1 MSRGRRD
8 VLVAGDAIAAVDRGS
23 GISVRTYRLTDPATM
38 SDRQRFREARAAARV
53 AVREAD
59 RGDLGARRLAF
70 RREVGT
76 NVRSASPFLLSL
88 VASAGGQV
96 DRLLDRLDPGLHWP
110 RYPALSSNP
119 ASRFQ
124 RLREP
129 PRRFVIATPNGD
141 REAVRRR
148 GFGHTVP
155 FIYSG
160 RDWAFLEVV
169 EHSLEVEARIGPARL
184 ETLFGVLRVELDDP
198 LPDTVAA
205 ATIGRRIGDVVD
217 HASLR
222 GHPWPIVAVEDPPSP
237 SFGQTLVVETGSVA
251 FRIPWVR

>member
-1 MSRGRRD
+1 MSRGRG
-8 VLVAGDAIAAVDRGS
+8 A
-23 GISVRTYRLTDPATM
+23 SVRTYRLTDLATA
-38 SDRQRFREARAAARV
+38 SDRQRFREARGAARV

-59 RGDLGARRLAF
+59 REDPDARRSAF
-70 RREVGT
+70 RQEVGT

-88 VASAGGQV
+88 VVSAGEEI
-96 DRLLDRLDPGLHWP
+96 DRLLHRLEPGLHWP

-129 PRRFVIATPNGD
+129 PRRFVIATRNGD

-155 FIYSG
+155 FIFS
-160 RDWAFLEVV
+160 RSDWACLEVV

-184 ETLFGVLRVELDDP
+184 ETLFGVLRVELDAP
-198 LPDTVAA
+198 LPDTIALA
-205 ATIGRRIGDVVD
+205 ILGRRIGEVID
-217 HASLR
+217 HRSLR
-222 GHPWPIVAVEDPPSP
+222 GHPWPIVAVEEPPSP
-237 SFGQTLVVETGSVA
+237 SSGQTLVVETGSVA
-251 FRIPWVR
+251 FRMPWVR

>member
-1 MSRGRRD
+1 M
-8 VLVAGDAIAAVDRGS
+8 
-23 GISVRTYRLTDPATM
+23 
-38 SDRQRFREARAAARV
+38 
-53 AVREAD
+53 
-59 RGDLGARRLAF
+59 
-70 RREVGT
+70 
-76 NVRSASPFLLSL
+76 RSASPFLLSL
-88 VASAGGQV
+88 TSSVGEQV
-96 DRLLDRLDPGLHWP
+96 DHLLERLDPGLHWP

-155 FIYSG
+155 FISTA
-160 RDWAFLEVV
+160 RDWACLEVV
-169 EHSLEVEARIGPARL
+169 EHSLEVEARIGSARL
-184 ETLFGVLRVELDDP
+184 ETLFGVLRIELDAP

-217 HASLR
+217 HVSLR
-222 GHPWPIVAVEDPPSP
+222 GHPWPIVAVEDAPSP
-237 SFGQTLVVETGSVA
+237 SSGQTLVVETGSVS
-251 FRIPWVR
+251 FRMPWVR

>member
-1 MSRGRRD
+1 MSRVSDNAFAAGGSSSRTGR
-8 VLVAGDAIAAVDRGS
+8 AG

-59 RGDLGARRLAF
+59 REDSGSRRAAF
-70 RREVGT
+70 RQEVGT

-88 VASAGGQV
+88 AASAGEQV

-119 ASRFQ
+119 AMRFR

-129 PRRFVIATPNGD
+129 PRRFVIATPDGD

-155 FIYSG
+155 INLSG
-160 RDWAFLEVV
+160 TDRACLEVV
-169 EHSLEVEARIGPARL
+169 EHSLEVEARIGPVRL
-184 ETLFGVLRVELDDP
+184 ETLFGVLRVELDAP

-205 ATIGRRIGDVVD
+205 ATIGWRIGDVID

-222 GHPWPIVAVEDPPSP
+222 GHPWPIVAVEEPPSP
-237 SFGQTLVVETGSVA
+237 SSGQTLVVETGSVA
-251 FRIPWVR
+251 FRIPWMR

>member
-1 MSRGRRD
+1 MSRGRC
-8 VLVAGDAIAAVDRGS
+8 A
-23 GISVRTYRLTDPATM
+23 SVRTYRLTDPATA
-38 SDRQRFREARAAARV
+38 SDRQRFREARGAARV

-59 RGDLGARRLAF
+59 LEDPGARRAAF
-70 RREVGT
+70 RQEVGT

-88 VASAGGQV
+88 VVSAGEEI
-96 DRLLDRLDPGLHWP
+96 DRLLHRLDPGLHWP

-129 PRRFVIATPNGD
+129 PRRFVIATRNGD

-155 FIYSG
+155 CIFS
-160 RDWAFLEVV
+160 RNDWACLEVV

-184 ETLFGVLRVELDDP
+184 ETLFGVLRVELDAP
-198 LPDTVAA
+198 LPDTIALA
-205 ATIGRRIGDVVD
+205 ILGRRIGEVID
-217 HASLR
+217 HRSVR
-222 GHPWPIVAVEDPPSP
+222 GHSWPIVAVEEPPSP
-237 SFGQTLVVETGSVA
+237 SSGQTLVVETGSVA
-251 FRIPWVR
+251 FRMPWVR

>member
-1 MSRGRRD
+1 MSGGRG
-8 VLVAGDAIAAVDRGS
+8 A
-23 GISVRTYRLTDPATM
+23 SVRTYRLTDPATA
-38 SDRQRFREARAAARV
+38 SDRQRFREARAAARI
-53 AVREAD
+53 AIREANRD
-59 RGDLGARRLAF
+59 DPGARRAAF
-70 RREVGT
+70 RQEIGT

-88 VASAGGQV
+88 VISAGEKV
-96 DRLLDRLDPGLHWP
+96 ELLLDRLDPGLHWP

-155 FIYSG
+155 FIYSR
-160 RDWAFLEVV
+160 RDWACLEVV

-184 ETLFGVLRVELDDP
+184 ETLFGVLRVELDAP

-217 HASLR
+217 HTSLH
-222 GHPWPIVAVEDPPSP
+222 GHPWPIVAIEEPPSP
-237 SFGQTLVVETGSVA
+237 SSGQTLVVETGSVA
-251 FRIPWVR
+251 FRMPWAR